1 MAFLRDVLAGK
12 KKYMHIHDVTP
23 YDVPKFKDISV
34 KNVFDKIKDSKLV
47 MSYLP
52 DFDPEELDPK
62 YALDREWFFNILN
75 TLDGEFFPRIVDGIE
90 EQRAAALAK
99 GKPDEYTVEICE
111 DLVDLI
117 EYGIGKR
124 TAGAARSMASL
135 RKCTKPRKRMPSK
148 RRTY

>member
-1 MAFLRDVLAGK
+1 MSFLRDVLAGK

-75 TLDGEFFPRIVDGIE
+75 TLDSEFFPKIVDGIE
-90 EQRAAALAK
+90 EQRAAALGK
-99 GKPDEYTVEICE
+99 G
-111 DLVDLI
+111 
-117 EYGIGKR
+117 
-124 TAGAARSMASL
+124 
-135 RKCTKPRKRMPSK
+135 
-148 RRTY
+148 